1 MRLLKHLYN
10 EFCRNALL
18 LRRYW
23 FEAALSLGLVLMLFG
38 GLIFTVLSVGEG
50 TLESGSVDGIIVGF
64 AVWLF
69 ATAAMGGAMG
79 DVVEET
85 EQRTLEQICLAP
97 LPLGTLLGVRALLQL
112 GGGLLML
119 VITLMIIEVMTGG
132 RLEIPYGP
140 TLGAALLAAPSLLGV
155 GFALAGVL
163 LLSKKGAGIQVATFP
178 LVLGL
183 LALPAFPINAL
194 ALLPFALG
202 AAAARA
208 SAAGTELGP
217 EVFAV
222 IALNS
227 AFYLALG
234 LLIYRRFEQ
243 HARRLGILGHF

>member
-1 MRLLKHLYN
+1 MRLFNHLYN
-10 EFCRNALL
+10 EISRNVLL

-23 FEAALSLGLVLMLFG
+23 FEAVLSLGLVLVLFG
-38 GLIFTVLSVGEG
+38 GLIFTVLSVGGG

-69 ATAAMGGAMG
+69 ATTAMGGAMG
-79 DVVEET
+79 DVAEET

-97 LPLGTLLGVRALLQL
+97 LPLGTLLAVRALLQL

-119 VITLMIIEVMTGG
+119 VVTLMVIEVVTGG
-132 RLEIPYGP
+132 RLEIPYIP
-140 TLGAALLAAPSLLGV
+140 TLAAALLAAPSLLGV

-163 LLSKKGAGIQVATFP
+163 LLSKKGTGIQVAAFP

-183 LALPAFPINAL
+183 MALPAYPMNAL
-194 ALLPFALG
+194 ALLPFAFG

-208 SAAGTELGP
+208 SAAGTALGP

-227 AFYLALG
+227 ACYLALG
-234 LLIYRRFEQ
+234 VLIYRRLEQ
-243 HARRLGILGHF
+243 HARKLGVLGHF